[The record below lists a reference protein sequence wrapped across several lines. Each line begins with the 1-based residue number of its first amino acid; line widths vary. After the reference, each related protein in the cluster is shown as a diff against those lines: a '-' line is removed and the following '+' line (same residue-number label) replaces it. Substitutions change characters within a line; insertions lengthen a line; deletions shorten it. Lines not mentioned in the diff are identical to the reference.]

1 MLRLKRRMQ
10 SRGFRN
16 TKGVT
21 RISSKNRKKKVCI
34 YLSTVLLRH
43 PPVLKCP
50 SSRGQMIL
58 MYPDRRIK
66 ITCSKSSLS
75 FDNTRC
81 QRDGEGARKG
91 ILDLT
96 WNYWVTVF
104 LCQVLV
110 TSWLDVL
117 VSQYHSHHLCPLS
130 LSTVNRLLTLDHKWL
145 WRRPKQQARAITRLL
160 AAVTYLGAVG
170 RFSSAALFQ

>member
-10 SRGFRN
+10 SRGFRK

-58 MYPDRRIK
+58 MYPDMRIK

-75 FDNTRC
+75 FDNTRW
-81 QRDGEGARKG
+81 QREGEGARKG
-91 ILDLT
+91 ILDLKHET
-96 WNYWVTVF
+96 TEWQFF

-117 VSQYHSHHLCPLS
+117 VSQSPFVPIV
-130 LSTVNRLLTLDHKWL
+130 TVNCQPSFNTLY
-145 WRRPKQQARAITRLL
+145 RSGPQMV
-160 AAVTYLGAVG
+160 VTEAPAGSGHHEVAGCCDVSWCSGQNL
-170 RFSSAALFQ
+170 